1 MSGPE
6 AWFTH
11 QDLVALAE
19 RRSFELTATGLW
31 RPGCSCMFER
41 LT

>member
-1 MSGPE
+1 M

-19 RRSFELTATGLW
+19 RRSFELTAQVWCGAIEIW
-31 RPGCSCMFER
+31 VVFER
-41 LT
+41 ST

>member
-11 QDLVALAE
+11 QDLIALAE
-19 RRSFELTATGLW
+19 RRSFELTAAG
-31 RPGCSCMFER
+31 RGVV
-41 LT
+41 

>member
-1 MSGPE
+1 M

-19 RRSFELTATGLW
+19 RRSFEMIAAGLAW
-31 RPGCSCMFER
+31 CDRGICTPSG
-41 LT
+41 